1 MYQMIFYFNI
11 GTRVGETVKRILS
24 IFLTMVFM
32 ISTVGCSSKEDAPIE
47 KKDTKVTYQAEKI
60 EKPKDISK
68 IQFLVYLEDGTLRIG
83 GSGQNGE
90 ERTVWDSKNNGKDWM
105 LAGDSEQLPELKNQN
120 AFYKYSSN
128 GKFYVVED
136 QTIRLYEDTQPSTI
150 NIVEGESY
158 LDSAL
163 CGQDFYLLVE
173 DETGTK
179 QIRKYDLSKQI
190 WENMENEELVQALK
204 KTTGYGCLAADPS
217 AEMLYTEGKGIVK
230 YSVEKD
236 ETTHAIDE
244 EVLNSCIDT
253 INEPITGLAVQG
265 ENIVVCTVGKSG
277 SESNLYFL
285 QKEQTKKNEKDKTD
299 TGKNTVLKI
308 YSLKENSMIRSSLA
322 FFRREHT
329 DISINYTVGY
339 TGEDGFS
346 VSDAIRKLNTE
357 IMADEGPDIIVLDNL
372 PVEEYISKGVL
383 EPVTDIVNEK
393 KDEIFFNM
401 IEGYN
406 KESEIFCVPTT
417 FRIPVIIGNSEVV
430 SAESSNA
437 VIDQME
443 QQESPVLT
451 QQDFPYAAMY
461 MFATS
466 DMVEKDGM
474 NEEKLTAYYNDLLR
488 LKEMGN
494 VTDKIV
500 GESDYSMNQ
509 TVDIF
514 PYGESDVP
522 SDIYFG
528 EAKAGVG
535 QIAYADSY
543 IKLNSARKQADI
555 QFDYLNKSGG
565 NYYIPTEVLGINSRS
580 SSKDAAKEFLSLYL
594 TEEVQ
599 NTNTMGFS
607 INRNSMRN
615 SAAVT
620 DSPQYYST
628 IYKNLEDT
636 SGLDLYTLSTD
647 EFNELL
653 QFVESADT
661 PVQVDAVVTETVMEQ
676 ADKILYEGLD
686 VQTAVQTVCDKINL
700 YLKE

>member
-1 MYQMIFYFNI
+1 M
-11 GTRVGETVKRILS
+11 KRIIS
-24 IFLTMVFM
+24 IFLTMMIM
-32 ISTVGCSSKEDAPIE
+32 ISTIGCRSKEDDPIE
-47 KKDTKVTYQAEKI
+47 KKDTKVAYQADKI

-83 GSGQNGE
+83 GSDQSGE
-90 ERTVWDSKNNGKDWM
+90 KRTVWDSKNNGKDWM

-150 NIVEGESY
+150 NIDEGESY

-179 QIRKYDLSKQI
+179 QIRKYDLSEQI

-230 YSVEKD
+230 YCVEKD
-236 ETTHAIDE
+236 ETTHAING

-265 ENIVVCTVGKSG
+265 ENIVVCTAGKSG

-430 SAESSNA
+430 SAESSKA

-451 QQDFPYAAMY
+451 RQDFPYAAMY
-461 MFATS
+461 MFVTS

-535 QIAYADSY
+535 QIAYVDSY
-543 IKLNSARKQADI
+543 IKLKSARKQADI

-580 SSKDAAKEFLSLYL
+580 SYKDAAKEFLSLYL

-653 QFVESADT
+653 QFVELADT
-661 PVQVDAVVTETVMEQ
+661 PVRVDAVVTETVMEQ

>member
-1 MYQMIFYFNI
+1 M
-11 GTRVGETVKRILS
+11 KRIIS
-24 IFLTMVFM
+24 IFLTMMLM
-32 ISTVGCSSKEDAPIE
+32 ISTIGCRSKEDDPIE
-47 KKDTKVTYQAEKI
+47 KKDTKVAYQADKI

-83 GSGQNGE
+83 GSGQSGE
-90 ERTVWDSKNNGKDWM
+90 ERTVWDSKNNGKDWI

-120 AFYKYSSN
+120 VFYKYSSD

-150 NIVEGESY
+150 NLVEGESY

-179 QIRKYDLSKQI
+179 QIRKYDLSEQI

-204 KTTGYGCLAADPS
+204 KTTGYGCLAADPL
-217 AEMLYTEGKGIVK
+217 AEMLFTEGEGIVK
-230 YSVEKD
+230 YCVEKD
-236 ETTHAIDE
+236 ETTHAINE
-244 EVLNSCIDT
+244 EVLSGCIDT

-265 ENIVVCTVGKSG
+265 ENIVVCTAGKSG

-285 QKEQTKKNEKDKTD
+285 QKEQTKKTEKDKTD

-322 FFRREHT
+322 FFRRKHT

-401 IEGYN
+401 IKGYN

-417 FRIPVIIGNSEVV
+417 FRIPVIIGISEVV
-430 SAESSNA
+430 SAESSKA

-451 QQDFPYAAMY
+451 RQDFPYAAMY
-461 MFATS
+461 MFVTS

-509 TVDIF
+509 TVNIF
-514 PYGESDVP
+514 PYGESDVT

-580 SSKDAAKEFLSLYL
+580 SYKDAAKEFLSLYL

-647 EFNELL
+647 EFNEFL
-653 QFVESADT
+653 QFVELADT
-661 PVQVDAVVTETVMEQ
+661 PVRVDAVVTETVMEQ

>member
-1 MYQMIFYFNI
+1 M
-11 GTRVGETVKRILS
+11 KRIIS
-24 IFLTMVFM
+24 IFLTMMLM
-32 ISTVGCSSKEDAPIE
+32 ISTIGCRSKEDDPIE
-47 KKDTKVTYQAEKI
+47 KKDTKVAYQADKI

-68 IQFLVYLEDGTLRIG
+68 IQFLVYLEEGTLRIG
-83 GSGQNGE
+83 GSGQSGE
-90 ERTVWDSKNNGKDWM
+90 ERTVWDSKNNGKDWI

-120 AFYKYSSN
+120 AFYKYSSD

-179 QIRKYDLSKQI
+179 QIRKYDLPEQI

-204 KTTGYGCLAADPS
+204 KTTGYGCLAADPL
-217 AEMLYTEGKGIVK
+217 AEMLYTEGEGIVK
-230 YSVEKD
+230 YCVEKD
-236 ETTHAIDE
+236 ETTHAINE
-244 EVLNSCIDT
+244 EVLSGCIDT

-265 ENIVVCTVGKSG
+265 ENIVVCTAGKSG

-285 QKEQTKKNEKDKTD
+285 QKEQTKKTEKDKTD

-430 SAESSNA
+430 SAESSKA

-451 QQDFPYAAMY
+451 RQDFPYAAMY
-461 MFATS
+461 MFVTS

-580 SSKDAAKEFLSLYL
+580 SYKDAAKEFLSLYL

-653 QFVESADT
+653 QFVELADT
-661 PVQVDAVVTETVMEQ
+661 PVRVDAVVTETVMEQ

-686 VQTAVQTVCDKINL
+686 VQTAVKTVCDKMNL

>member
-1 MYQMIFYFNI
+1 M
-11 GTRVGETVKRILS
+11 KRIIS
-24 IFLTMVFM
+24 IFLTMMIM
-32 ISTVGCSSKEDAPIE
+32 ISTIGCRSKEDDPIE
-47 KKDTKVTYQAEKI
+47 KKDTKVAYQADKI

-83 GSGQNGE
+83 GSDQSGE
-90 ERTVWDSKNNGKDWM
+90 KRTVWDSKNNGKDWM

-150 NIVEGESY
+150 NIDEGESY

-179 QIRKYDLSKQI
+179 QIKKHDLSEQI
-190 WENMENEELVQALK
+190 WENVENEELVQALK

-236 ETTHAIDE
+236 ETTHAING

-265 ENIVVCTVGKSG
+265 ENIVVCTAGKSG

-430 SAESSNA
+430 SAESSKA
-437 VIDQME
+437 VIDQMEHQME

-451 QQDFPYAAMY
+451 RQDFPYAAMY
-461 MFATS
+461 MFVTS
-466 DMVEKDGM
+466 GMVEKDGM

-543 IKLNSARKQADI
+543 IKLKSARKQADI

-580 SSKDAAKEFLSLYL
+580 SYKDAAKEFLSLYL

-653 QFVESADT
+653 QFVELADT
-661 PVQVDAVVTETVMEQ
+661 PVRVDAVVTETVMEQ

>member
-1 MYQMIFYFNI
+1 M
-11 GTRVGETVKRILS
+11 KRIIS
-24 IFLTMVFM
+24 IFLTMMLM
-32 ISTVGCSSKEDAPIE
+32 ISTIGCRSKEDDPIE
-47 KKDTKVTYQAEKI
+47 KKDTKVAYQADKI

-83 GSGQNGE
+83 GFGQSGE
-90 ERTVWDSKNNGKDWM
+90 ERTVWDSKNNGKDWI

-120 AFYKYSSN
+120 VFYKYSSD

-150 NIVEGESY
+150 NLVEGESY

-179 QIRKYDLSKQI
+179 QIRKYNLSEQI

-204 KTTGYGCLAADPS
+204 KTTGYGCLAADPL
-217 AEMLYTEGKGIVK
+217 AEMLFTEGEGIVK
-230 YSVEKD
+230 YCVEKD
-236 ETTHAIDE
+236 ETTHAINE
-244 EVLNSCIDT
+244 EVLSGCIDT

-265 ENIVVCTVGKSG
+265 ENIVVCTAGKSG

-285 QKEQTKKNEKDKTD
+285 QKEQTKKTEKDKTD

-339 TGEDGFS
+339 TGEDSFS
-346 VSDAIRKLNTE
+346 VSDTIRKLNTE

-430 SAESSNA
+430 SAESSKA

-443 QQESPVLT
+443 QQESLVLT
-451 QQDFPYAAMY
+451 RQDFPYAAMY
-461 MFATS
+461 MFVTS

-474 NEEKLTAYYNDLLR
+474 NGEKLTAYYNDLLR

-509 TVDIF
+509 AVDIF
-514 PYGESDVP
+514 PYGESDVT

-580 SSKDAAKEFLSLYL
+580 SYKDAAKEFLSLYL

-647 EFNELL
+647 EFNEFL
-653 QFVESADT
+653 QFVELADT
-661 PVQVDAVVTETVMEQ
+661 PVRVDAVVTETVMEQ

>member
-1 MYQMIFYFNI
+1 M
-11 GTRVGETVKRILS
+11 KRIIS
-24 IFLTMVFM
+24 IFLTMMLM
-32 ISTVGCSSKEDAPIE
+32 ISTIGCRSKEDDPIE
-47 KKDTKVTYQAEKI
+47 KKDTKVAYQADKI

-83 GSGQNGE
+83 GSGQSGE
-90 ERTVWDSKNNGKDWM
+90 ERTVWDSKNNGKDWI

-120 AFYKYSSN
+120 AFYKYSSD

-179 QIRKYDLSKQI
+179 QIRKYDLSEQI

-204 KTTGYGCLAADPS
+204 KTTGYGCLAADPL
-217 AEMLYTEGKGIVK
+217 AEMLYTEGEGIVK
-230 YSVEKD
+230 YCVEKD
-236 ETTHAIDE
+236 ETTHAINE
-244 EVLNSCIDT
+244 EVLSGCIDT

-265 ENIVVCTVGKSG
+265 ENIVVCTAGKSG

-430 SAESSNA
+430 SAESSKA

-451 QQDFPYAAMY
+451 RQDFPYVAMY
-461 MFATS
+461 MFVTS

-580 SSKDAAKEFLSLYL
+580 SYKDAAKEFLSLYL

-653 QFVESADT
+653 QFVELADT
-661 PVQVDAVVTETVMEQ
+661 PVRVDAVVTETVMEQ
-676 ADKILYEGLD
+676 ADKILYEDLD
-686 VQTAVQTVCDKINL
+686 VQTAVQTVCGKTNL

>member
-1 MYQMIFYFNI
+1 M
-11 GTRVGETVKRILS
+11 KRIIS
-24 IFLTMVFM
+24 IFLTMMIM
-32 ISTVGCSSKEDAPIE
+32 ISTIGCRSKEDDPIE
-47 KKDTKVTYQAEKI
+47 KKDTKVAYQADKI

-83 GSGQNGE
+83 GSDQSGE
-90 ERTVWDSKNNGKDWM
+90 KRTVWDSKNNGKDWM

-150 NIVEGESY
+150 NIDEGESY

-179 QIRKYDLSKQI
+179 QIKKHDLSEQI
-190 WENMENEELVQALK
+190 WENVENEELVQALK

-236 ETTHAIDE
+236 ETTHAING

-265 ENIVVCTVGKSG
+265 ENIVVCTAGKSG

-430 SAESSNA
+430 SAESSKA
-437 VIDQME
+437 VIDQIE

-451 QQDFPYAAMY
+451 RQDFPYAAMY
-461 MFATS
+461 MFVTS

-509 TVDIF
+509 TVNIF

-535 QIAYADSY
+535 QIAYVDSY
-543 IKLNSARKQADI
+543 IKLKSARKQADI

-580 SSKDAAKEFLSLYL
+580 SYKDAAKEFLSLYL

-653 QFVESADT
+653 QFVELADT
-661 PVQVDAVVTETVMEQ
+661 PVRVDAVVTETVMEQ

>member
-1 MYQMIFYFNI
+1 M
-11 GTRVGETVKRILS
+11 KRIIS
-24 IFLTMVFM
+24 IFLTMMLM
-32 ISTVGCSSKEDAPIE
+32 ISTIGCRSKEDDPIE
-47 KKDTKVTYQAEKI
+47 KKDTKVAYQADKI

-83 GSGQNGE
+83 GSGQSGE
-90 ERTVWDSKNNGKDWM
+90 ERTVWDSKNNGKDWI

-120 AFYKYSSN
+120 VFYKYSSD

-150 NIVEGESY
+150 NLVEGESY

-179 QIRKYDLSKQI
+179 QIRKYDLSEQI

-204 KTTGYGCLAADPS
+204 KTTGYGCLAADPL
-217 AEMLYTEGKGIVK
+217 AEMLFTEGEGIVK
-230 YSVEKD
+230 YCVEKD
-236 ETTHAIDE
+236 ETTHAINE
-244 EVLNSCIDT
+244 EVLSGCIDT

-265 ENIVVCTVGKSG
+265 ENIVVCTAGKSG

-285 QKEQTKKNEKDKTD
+285 QKEQTKKTEKDKTD

-308 YSLKENSMIRSSLA
+308 YSLKENSMIRSSLT
-322 FFRREHT
+322 FFRRKHT

-401 IEGYN
+401 IKGYN

-417 FRIPVIIGNSEVV
+417 FRIPVIIGISEVV
-430 SAESSNA
+430 SAESSKA

-451 QQDFPYAAMY
+451 RQDFPYAAMY
-461 MFATS
+461 MFVTS

-509 TVDIF
+509 TVNIF
-514 PYGESDVP
+514 PYGESDVT

-580 SSKDAAKEFLSLYL
+580 SYKDAAKEFLSLYL

-647 EFNELL
+647 EFNEFL
-653 QFVESADT
+653 QFVELADT
-661 PVQVDAVVTETVMEQ
+661 PVRVDAVVTETVMEQ
-676 ADKILYEGLD
+676 ADKILYEDLD

>member
-1 MYQMIFYFNI
+1 MM
-11 GTRVGETVKRILS
+11 L
-24 IFLTMVFM
+24 M
-32 ISTVGCSSKEDAPIE
+32 ISTIGCRSKEDDPIE
-47 KKDTKVTYQAEKI
+47 KKDTKVAYQADKI

-68 IQFLVYLEDGTLRIG
+68 IQFLIYLEDGTLRIG
-83 GSGQNGE
+83 GSGQSGE
-90 ERTVWDSKNNGKDWM
+90 ERTVWDSKNNGKDWI

-120 AFYKYSSN
+120 AFYKYSSD

-179 QIRKYDLSKQI
+179 QIRKYDLSEQI

-204 KTTGYGCLAADPS
+204 KTTGYGCLAADS
-217 AEMLYTEGKGIVK
+217 LAEMLYTEGEGIVK
-230 YSVEKD
+230 YCVEKD
-236 ETTHAIDE
+236 ETTYAINE
-244 EVLNSCIDT
+244 EVLSGCIDT

-265 ENIVVCTVGKSG
+265 ENIVVCTAGKSG

-285 QKEQTKKNEKDKTD
+285 QKEQTKKTEKDKTD
-299 TGKNTVLKI
+299 TGKSTVLKI

-430 SAESSNA
+430 SAESSKA

-451 QQDFPYAAMY
+451 RQDFPYAAMY
-461 MFATS
+461 MFVTS

-580 SSKDAAKEFLSLYL
+580 SYKDAAKEFLSLYL

-653 QFVESADT
+653 QFVELADT
-661 PVQVDAVVTETVMEQ
+661 PVWVDAVVTETVMEQ

-686 VQTAVQTVCDKINL
+686 VQTAVKTVCDKIDL

>member
-1 MYQMIFYFNI
+1 M
-11 GTRVGETVKRILS
+11 KRIIS
-24 IFLTMVFM
+24 IFLTMMLM
-32 ISTVGCSSKEDAPIE
+32 ISTIGCRSKEDDPIE
-47 KKDTKVTYQAEKI
+47 KKDTKVAYQADKI

-68 IQFLVYLEDGTLRIG
+68 IQFLIYLEDGTLRIG
-83 GSGQNGE
+83 GSGQSGE
-90 ERTVWDSKNNGKDWM
+90 ERTVWDSKNNGKDWI

-120 AFYKYSSN
+120 AFYKYSSD

-179 QIRKYDLSKQI
+179 QIRKYDLSEQI

-204 KTTGYGCLAADPS
+204 KTTGYGCLAADS
-217 AEMLYTEGKGIVK
+217 LAEMLYTEGEGIVK
-230 YSVEKD
+230 YCVEKD
-236 ETTHAIDE
+236 ETTYAINE
-244 EVLNSCIDT
+244 EVLSGCIDT

-265 ENIVVCTVGKSG
+265 ENIVVCTAGKSG

-285 QKEQTKKNEKDKTD
+285 QKEQTKKTEKDKTD
-299 TGKNTVLKI
+299 TGKSTVLKI

-430 SAESSNA
+430 SAESSKV

-451 QQDFPYAAMY
+451 RQDFPYAAMY
-461 MFATS
+461 MFVTS

-580 SSKDAAKEFLSLYL
+580 SYKDAAKEFLSLYL

-653 QFVESADT
+653 QFVELADT
-661 PVQVDAVVTETVMEQ
+661 PVWVDAVVTESVMEQ

-686 VQTAVQTVCDKINL
+686 VQTAVKTVCDKIDL

>member
-1 MYQMIFYFNI
+1 MMI
-11 GTRVGETVKRILS
+11 
-24 IFLTMVFM
+24 M
-32 ISTVGCSSKEDAPIE
+32 ISSIGCRSKEDDPIE
-47 KKDTKVTYQAEKI
+47 KKDTKVAYQADKI

-83 GSGQNGE
+83 GSDQSGE
-90 ERTVWDSKNNGKDWM
+90 KRTVWDSKNNGKDWM

-136 QTIRLYEDTQPSTI
+136 QTIRLYEDTLPSTI
-150 NIVEGESY
+150 NIDEGESY

-179 QIRKYDLSKQI
+179 QIKKHDLSEQI
-190 WENMENEELVQALK
+190 WENVENEELVQALK

-236 ETTHAIDE
+236 ETTHAING

-265 ENIVVCTVGKSG
+265 ENIVVCTAGKSG

-430 SAESSNA
+430 SAESSKA
-437 VIDQME
+437 VIDQIE

-451 QQDFPYAAMY
+451 RQDFPYAAMY
-461 MFATS
+461 MFVTS

-535 QIAYADSY
+535 QIAYVDSY
-543 IKLNSARKQADI
+543 IKLKSARKQADI

-580 SSKDAAKEFLSLYL
+580 SYKDAAKEFLSLYL

-653 QFVESADT
+653 QFVELADT
-661 PVQVDAVVTETVMEQ
+661 PVRVDAVVTETVMEQ

>member
-1 MYQMIFYFNI
+1 MMI
-11 GTRVGETVKRILS
+11 
-24 IFLTMVFM
+24 M
-32 ISTVGCSSKEDAPIE
+32 ISTIGCRSKEDDPIE
-47 KKDTKVTYQAEKI
+47 KKDTKVAYQADKI

-83 GSGQNGE
+83 GSDQSGE
-90 ERTVWDSKNNGKDWM
+90 KRTVWDSKNNGKDWM

-150 NIVEGESY
+150 NIDEGESY

-179 QIRKYDLSKQI
+179 QIKKHDLSEQI
-190 WENMENEELVQALK
+190 WENVENEELVQALK

-236 ETTHAIDE
+236 ETTHAING

-265 ENIVVCTVGKSG
+265 ENIVVCTAGKSG

-417 FRIPVIIGNSEVV
+417 FRIPVIIGNSEMV
-430 SAESSNA
+430 SAESSKA
-437 VIDQME
+437 VIDQIE

-451 QQDFPYAAMY
+451 RQDFPYAAMY
-461 MFATS
+461 MFVTS

-535 QIAYADSY
+535 QIAYVDSY
-543 IKLNSARKQADI
+543 IKLKSARKQADI

-580 SSKDAAKEFLSLYL
+580 SYKDAAKEFLSLYL

-653 QFVESADT
+653 QFVELADT
-661 PVQVDAVVTETVMEQ
+661 PVRVDAVVTETVMEQ

>member
-1 MYQMIFYFNI
+1 MM
-11 GTRVGETVKRILS
+11 L
-24 IFLTMVFM
+24 M
-32 ISTVGCSSKEDAPIE
+32 ISTIGCRSKEDDPIE
-47 KKDTKVTYQAEKI
+47 KKDTKVAYQADKI

-83 GSGQNGE
+83 GSGQSGE
-90 ERTVWDSKNNGKDWM
+90 ERTVWDSKNNGKDWI

-120 AFYKYSSN
+120 VFYKYSSD

-150 NIVEGESY
+150 NLVEGESY

-179 QIRKYDLSKQI
+179 QIRKYDLSEQI

-204 KTTGYGCLAADPS
+204 KTTGYGCLAADPL
-217 AEMLYTEGKGIVK
+217 AEMLFTEGEGIVK
-230 YSVEKD
+230 YCVEKD
-236 ETTHAIDE
+236 ETTHAINE
-244 EVLNSCIDT
+244 EVLSGCIDT

-265 ENIVVCTVGKSG
+265 ENIVVCTAGKSG

-417 FRIPVIIGNSEVV
+417 FRIPVIIGISEVV
-430 SAESSNA
+430 SAESSKA

-451 QQDFPYAAMY
+451 RQDFPYAAMY
-461 MFATS
+461 MFVTS

-509 TVDIF
+509 TVNIF

-580 SSKDAAKEFLSLYL
+580 SYKDAAKEFLSLYL

-636 SGLDLYTLSTD
+636 SGLDLCTLSTD

-653 QFVESADT
+653 QFVELADT
-661 PVQVDAVVTETVMEQ
+661 PVRVDAVVTETVMEQ

-686 VQTAVQTVCDKINL
+686 VQTAVKTVCDKINL

>member
-1 MYQMIFYFNI
+1 M
-11 GTRVGETVKRILS
+11 KRIIS
-24 IFLTMVFM
+24 IFLTMMLM
-32 ISTVGCSSKEDAPIE
+32 ISTIGCRSKEDDPIE
-47 KKDTKVTYQAEKI
+47 KKDTKVAYQADKI

-68 IQFLVYLEDGTLRIG
+68 IQFLVYLEEGTLRIG
-83 GSGQNGE
+83 GSGQSGE
-90 ERTVWDSKNNGKDWM
+90 ERTVWDSKNNGKDWI

-120 AFYKYSSN
+120 AFYKYSSD

-163 CGQDFYLLVE
+163 CRQDFYLLVE

-179 QIRKYDLSKQI
+179 QIRKYDLSEQI
-190 WENMENEELVQALK
+190 WENMENEGLVQALK
-204 KTTGYGCLAADPS
+204 KTTGYGCLAADPL
-217 AEMLYTEGKGIVK
+217 AEMLYTEGEGIVK
-230 YSVEKD
+230 YCVEKD
-236 ETTHAIDE
+236 ETTHAING

-265 ENIVVCTVGKSG
+265 ENIVVCTAGKSG

-285 QKEQTKKNEKDKTD
+285 QKEQTKKTEKDKTD

-430 SAESSNA
+430 SAESSKA

-451 QQDFPYAAMY
+451 RQDFPYAAMY
-461 MFATS
+461 MFVTS

-555 QFDYLNKSGG
+555 RFDYLNKSGG

-580 SSKDAAKEFLSLYL
+580 SYKDAAKEFLSLYL

-653 QFVESADT
+653 QFVELADT
-661 PVQVDAVVTETVMEQ
+661 PVRVDAVVTETVMEQ

-686 VQTAVQTVCDKINL
+686 VQTAVKTVCDKINL

>member
-1 MYQMIFYFNI
+1 M
-11 GTRVGETVKRILS
+11 KRIIS
-24 IFLTMVFM
+24 IFLTMVFA

-47 KKDTKVTYQAEKI
+47 KKDTKVAYQADKI

-83 GSGQNGE
+83 GSDQSGE
-90 ERTVWDSKNNGKDWM
+90 KCTVWDSKNNGKDWM

-120 AFYKYSSN
+120 AFYKYSSD

-136 QTIRLYEDTQPSTI
+136 QTIRLYEDTQQSTI
-150 NIVEGESY
+150 NIDEGESY
-158 LDSAL
+158 LDSVL

-179 QIRKYDLSKQI
+179 QIRKYDLSEQI
-190 WENMENEELVQALK
+190 WENVENEELVQALK
-204 KTTGYGCLAADPS
+204 KATGYGCLAADPS

-236 ETTHAIDE
+236 EITHAINE
-244 EVLNSCIDT
+244 EVLKNCIDT
-253 INEPITGLAVQG
+253 INEPVTGLAVQG
-265 ENIVVCTVGKSG
+265 ENIVVCTAGKSG
-277 SESNLYFL
+277 NESNLYFL
-285 QKEQTKKNEKDKTD
+285 QKEQTKKTEKDKTD

-383 EPVTDIVNEK
+383 EAVTDIVNEK

-451 QQDFPYAAMY
+451 RQDFPYAAMN
-461 MFATS
+461 MFVTS

-500 GESDYSMNQ
+500 DESDYSMDQ

-535 QIAYADSY
+535 QIAYVDSY

-580 SSKDAAKEFLSLYL
+580 SYKDAAKEFLSLYL

-653 QFVESADT
+653 QFVELADT
-661 PVQVDAVVTETVMEQ
+661 PVRVDAVVTETVMEQ
-676 ADKILYEGLD
+676 ADKILYEDLD
-686 VQTAVQTVCDKINL
+686 VQTAVQTVCGKTNL

>member
-1 MYQMIFYFNI
+1 MM
-11 GTRVGETVKRILS
+11 L
-24 IFLTMVFM
+24 M
-32 ISTVGCSSKEDAPIE
+32 ISTIGCRSKEDDPIE
-47 KKDTKVTYQAEKI
+47 KKDTKVAYQADKI

-68 IQFLVYLEDGTLRIG
+68 IQFLVYLEEGTLRIG
-83 GSGQNGE
+83 GSGQSGE
-90 ERTVWDSKNNGKDWM
+90 ERTVWDSKNNGKDWI

-120 AFYKYSSN
+120 AFYKYSSD

-150 NIVEGESY
+150 NIDEGESY

-179 QIRKYDLSKQI
+179 QIRKYDLPEQI

-204 KTTGYGCLAADPS
+204 KTTGYGCLAADPL
-217 AEMLYTEGKGIVK
+217 AEMLYTEGEGIVK
-230 YSVEKD
+230 YCVEKD
-236 ETTHAIDE
+236 ETTHAINE
-244 EVLNSCIDT
+244 EVLSGCIDT

-265 ENIVVCTVGKSG
+265 ENIVVCTAGKSG

-285 QKEQTKKNEKDKTD
+285 QKEQTKKTEKDKTD

-430 SAESSNA
+430 SAESSKA

-451 QQDFPYAAMY
+451 RQDFPYAAMY
-461 MFATS
+461 MFVTS

-580 SSKDAAKEFLSLYL
+580 SYKDAAKEFLSLYL

-653 QFVESADT
+653 QFVELADT
-661 PVQVDAVVTETVMEQ
+661 PVRVDAVVTETVMEQ

-686 VQTAVQTVCDKINL
+686 VQTAVKTVCDKINL

>member
-1 MYQMIFYFNI
+1 M
-11 GTRVGETVKRILS
+11 KRIIS
-24 IFLTMVFM
+24 IFLTMVFA

-47 KKDTKVTYQAEKI
+47 KKDTKVAYQADKI

-68 IQFLVYLEDGTLRIG
+68 IQFLVYLEDSTLRIG
-83 GSGQNGE
+83 GSDQSGE
-90 ERTVWDSKNNGKDWM
+90 KCTVWDSKNNGKDWM
-105 LAGDSEQLPELKNQN
+105 LSGDSEQLPELKNQN
-120 AFYKYSSN
+120 AFYKYSSD

-150 NIVEGESY
+150 NIDEGESY
-158 LDSAL
+158 LDSVL

-179 QIRKYDLSKQI
+179 QIRKYDLSEQI
-190 WENMENEELVQALK
+190 WENVENEELVQALK
-204 KTTGYGCLAADPS
+204 KATGYGCLAADPS

-236 ETTHAIDE
+236 EITHAINE
-244 EVLNSCIDT
+244 EVLKNCIDT
-253 INEPITGLAVQG
+253 INEPVTGLAVQG
-265 ENIVVCTVGKSG
+265 ENIVVCTAGKSG
-277 SESNLYFL
+277 NESNLYFL
-285 QKEQTKKNEKDKTD
+285 QKEQTKKTEKDKTD

-430 SAESSNA
+430 SAESSKA
-437 VIDQME
+437 VINQME

-451 QQDFPYAAMY
+451 RQDFPYAAMY
-461 MFATS
+461 MFVTS

-535 QIAYADSY
+535 QIAYVDSY

-594 TEEVQ
+594 AEEVQ

-653 QFVESADT
+653 QFVELADT
-661 PVQVDAVVTETVMEQ
+661 PVRVDAVVTETVMEQ

>member
-1 MYQMIFYFNI
+1 M
-11 GTRVGETVKRILS
+11 KRIIS
-24 IFLTMVFM
+24 IFLTMMIM
-32 ISTVGCSSKEDAPIE
+32 ISTIGCRSKEDDPIE
-47 KKDTKVTYQAEKI
+47 KKDTKVAYQADKI
-60 EKPKDISK
+60 EKLKDISK

-83 GSGQNGE
+83 GSDQSGE
-90 ERTVWDSKNNGKDWM
+90 KRTVWDSKNNGKDWM

-120 AFYKYSSN
+120 AFYKYSSD

-179 QIRKYDLSKQI
+179 QIRKYDLPEQI

-204 KTTGYGCLAADPS
+204 KTTGYGCLAADPL
-217 AEMLYTEGKGIVK
+217 AEMLYTEGEGIVK
-230 YSVEKD
+230 YCVEKD
-236 ETTHAIDE
+236 ETTHVING

-265 ENIVVCTVGKSG
+265 ENIVVCTAGKSG

-285 QKEQTKKNEKDKTD
+285 QKEQTKKTEKDKTD

-430 SAESSNA
+430 SAESSKA

-451 QQDFPYAAMY
+451 RQDFPYAAMY
-461 MFATS
+461 MFVTS

-580 SSKDAAKEFLSLYL
+580 SYKDAAKEFLSLYL

-653 QFVESADT
+653 QFVELADT
-661 PVQVDAVVTETVMEQ
+661 PVRVDAVVTETVMEQ

-686 VQTAVQTVCDKINL
+686 VQTAVKTVCDKINL

>member
-1 MYQMIFYFNI
+1 MM
-11 GTRVGETVKRILS
+11 L
-24 IFLTMVFM
+24 M
-32 ISTVGCSSKEDAPIE
+32 ISTIGCRSKEDDPIE
-47 KKDTKVTYQAEKI
+47 KKDTKVAYQADKI

-83 GSGQNGE
+83 GSGQSGE
-90 ERTVWDSKNNGKDWM
+90 ERTVWDSKNNGKDWI

-120 AFYKYSSN
+120 VFYKYSSD

-179 QIRKYDLSKQI
+179 QIRKYDLSEQI

-204 KTTGYGCLAADPS
+204 KTTGYGCLAADPL
-217 AEMLYTEGKGIVK
+217 AEMLFTEGEGIVK
-230 YSVEKD
+230 YCVEKD
-236 ETTHAIDE
+236 ETTHAINE
-244 EVLNSCIDT
+244 EVLSGCIDT

-265 ENIVVCTVGKSG
+265 ENIVVCTAGKSG

-285 QKEQTKKNEKDKTD
+285 QKEQTKKTEKDKTD

-322 FFRREHT
+322 FFRRKHT

-401 IEGYN
+401 IKGYN

-417 FRIPVIIGNSEVV
+417 FRIPVIIGISEVV
-430 SAESSNA
+430 SAESSKA

-451 QQDFPYAAMY
+451 RQDFPYAAMY
-461 MFATS
+461 MFVTS

-509 TVDIF
+509 TVNIF
-514 PYGESDVP
+514 PYGESDVT

-580 SSKDAAKEFLSLYL
+580 SYKDAAKEFLSLYL

-607 INRNSMRN
+607 INRNIMRN

-647 EFNELL
+647 EFNEFL
-653 QFVESADT
+653 QFVELADT
-661 PVQVDAVVTETVMEQ
+661 PVRVDAVVTETVMEQ

>member
-1 MYQMIFYFNI
+1 M
-11 GTRVGETVKRILS
+11 KRIIS
-24 IFLTMVFM
+24 IFLTMMLM
-32 ISTVGCSSKEDAPIE
+32 ISTIGCRSKEDDPIE
-47 KKDTKVTYQAEKI
+47 KKDTKVAYQADKI

-68 IQFLVYLEDGTLRIG
+68 IQFLVYLEEGTLRIG
-83 GSGQNGE
+83 GSGQSGE
-90 ERTVWDSKNNGKDWM
+90 ERTVWDSKNNGKDWI

-120 AFYKYSSN
+120 AFYKYSSD

-163 CGQDFYLLVE
+163 CRQDFYLLVE

-179 QIRKYDLSKQI
+179 QIRKYDLSEQI

-204 KTTGYGCLAADPS
+204 KTTGYGCLAADPL
-217 AEMLYTEGKGIVK
+217 AEMLYTEGEGIVK
-230 YSVEKD
+230 YCVEKD
-236 ETTHAIDE
+236 ETTHAING
-244 EVLNSCIDT
+244 EVLNSFIDT

-265 ENIVVCTVGKSG
+265 ENIVVCTAGKSG

-285 QKEQTKKNEKDKTD
+285 QKEQTKKTEKDKTG

-430 SAESSNA
+430 SAESSKA

-451 QQDFPYAAMY
+451 RQDFPYAAMY
-461 MFATS
+461 MFVTS

-580 SSKDAAKEFLSLYL
+580 SYKDAAKEFLSLYL

-653 QFVESADT
+653 QFVELADT
-661 PVQVDAVVTETVMEQ
+661 PVRVDAVVTETVMEQ

>member
-1 MYQMIFYFNI
+1 M
-11 GTRVGETVKRILS
+11 KRIIS
-24 IFLTMVFM
+24 IFLTMMLM
-32 ISTVGCSSKEDAPIE
+32 ISTIGCRSKEDDPIE
-47 KKDTKVTYQAEKI
+47 KKDTKVAYQADKI

-68 IQFLVYLEDGTLRIG
+68 IQFLVYLEEGTLRIG
-83 GSGQNGE
+83 GSGQSGE
-90 ERTVWDSKNNGKDWM
+90 ERTVWDSKNNGKDWI

-120 AFYKYSSN
+120 AFYKYSSD

-179 QIRKYDLSKQI
+179 QIRKYDLSEQI

-204 KTTGYGCLAADPS
+204 KTTGYGCLAADPL
-217 AEMLYTEGKGIVK
+217 AEMLYTEGEGIVK
-230 YSVEKD
+230 YCVEKD
-236 ETTHAIDE
+236 ETTHAINE
-244 EVLNSCIDT
+244 EVLSGCIDT

-265 ENIVVCTVGKSG
+265 ENIVVCTAGKSG

-285 QKEQTKKNEKDKTD
+285 QKEQTKKTEKDKTD

-357 IMADEGPDIIVLDNL
+357 IMADEGPVIIVLDNL

-430 SAESSNA
+430 SAESSKA

-451 QQDFPYAAMY
+451 RQDFPYAAMY
-461 MFATS
+461 MFVTS

-580 SSKDAAKEFLSLYL
+580 SYKDAAKEFLSLYL

-653 QFVESADT
+653 QFVELADT
-661 PVQVDAVVTETVMEQ
+661 PVRVDAVVTETVMEQ

-686 VQTAVQTVCDKINL
+686 VQTAVKTVCDKINL

>member
-1 MYQMIFYFNI
+1 MM
-11 GTRVGETVKRILS
+11 L
-24 IFLTMVFM
+24 M
-32 ISTVGCSSKEDAPIE
+32 ISTIGCRSKEDDPIE
-47 KKDTKVTYQAEKI
+47 KKDTKVAYQADKI

-68 IQFLVYLEDGTLRIG
+68 IQFLIYLEDGTLRIG
-83 GSGQNGE
+83 GSGQSGE
-90 ERTVWDSKNNGKDWM
+90 ERTVWDSKNNGKDWI

-120 AFYKYSSN
+120 AFYKYSSD

-179 QIRKYDLSKQI
+179 QIRKYDLSEQI

-204 KTTGYGCLAADPS
+204 KTTGYGCLAADS
-217 AEMLYTEGKGIVK
+217 LAEMLYTEGEGIVK
-230 YSVEKD
+230 YCVEKD
-236 ETTHAIDE
+236 ETTYAINE
-244 EVLNSCIDT
+244 EVLSGCIDT

-265 ENIVVCTVGKSG
+265 ENIVVCTAGKSG

-285 QKEQTKKNEKDKTD
+285 QKEQTKKTEKDKTD
-299 TGKNTVLKI
+299 TGKSTVLKI

-430 SAESSNA
+430 SAESSKA

-451 QQDFPYAAMY
+451 RQDFPYAAMY
-461 MFATS
+461 MFVTS

-580 SSKDAAKEFLSLYL
+580 SYKDAAKEFLSLYL

-653 QFVESADT
+653 QFVELADT
-661 PVQVDAVVTETVMEQ
+661 PVRVDAVVTETVMEQ

>member
-1 MYQMIFYFNI
+1 M
-11 GTRVGETVKRILS
+11 KRIIS
-24 IFLTMVFM
+24 IFLTMMIM
-32 ISTVGCSSKEDAPIE
+32 ISTIGCRSKEDDPIE
-47 KKDTKVTYQAEKI
+47 KKDTKVAYQADKI

-83 GSGQNGE
+83 GSDQSGE
-90 ERTVWDSKNNGKDWM
+90 KRTVWDSKNNGKDWM

-150 NIVEGESY
+150 NIDEGESY

-179 QIRKYDLSKQI
+179 QIKKHDLSEQI
-190 WENMENEELVQALK
+190 WENVENEELVQALK

-236 ETTHAIDE
+236 ETTHAING

-265 ENIVVCTVGKSG
+265 ENIVVCTAGKSG

-430 SAESSNA
+430 SAESSKA

-451 QQDFPYAAMY
+451 RQDFPYAAMY
-461 MFATS
+461 MFVTS

-535 QIAYADSY
+535 QIAYVDSY
-543 IKLNSARKQADI
+543 IKLKSARKQADI

-580 SSKDAAKEFLSLYL
+580 SYKDAAKEFISLYL

-653 QFVESADT
+653 QFVELADT
-661 PVQVDAVVTETVMEQ
+661 PVRVDAVVTETVMEQ

>member
-1 MYQMIFYFNI
+1 M
-11 GTRVGETVKRILS
+11 KRIIS
-24 IFLTMVFM
+24 IFLTMMLM
-32 ISTVGCSSKEDAPIE
+32 ISTIGCRSKEDDPIE
-47 KKDTKVTYQAEKI
+47 KKDTKVAYQADKI

-83 GSGQNGE
+83 GSGQSGE
-90 ERTVWDSKNNGKDWM
+90 ERTVWDSKNNGKDWI

-120 AFYKYSSN
+120 VFYKYSSD

-136 QTIRLYEDTQPSTI
+136 QTIRLYEDTQPFTI
-150 NIVEGESY
+150 NLVEGESY

-179 QIRKYDLSKQI
+179 QIRKYDLSEQI

-204 KTTGYGCLAADPS
+204 KTTGYGCLAADPL
-217 AEMLYTEGKGIVK
+217 AEMLYTEGEGIVK
-230 YSVEKD
+230 YCVEKD
-236 ETTHAIDE
+236 ETTHAINE
-244 EVLNSCIDT
+244 EVLSGCIDT

-265 ENIVVCTVGKSG
+265 ENIVVCTAGKSG

-285 QKEQTKKNEKDKTD
+285 QKEQTKKTEKDKTD

-430 SAESSNA
+430 SAESSKA

-451 QQDFPYAAMY
+451 RQDFPYAAMY
-461 MFATS
+461 MFVTS

-580 SSKDAAKEFLSLYL
+580 SYKDAAKEFLSLYL

-636 SGLDLYTLSTD
+636 SGLDLCTLSTD

-653 QFVESADT
+653 QFVELADT
-661 PVQVDAVVTETVMEQ
+661 PVRVDAVVTETVMEQ

-686 VQTAVQTVCDKINL
+686 VQTAVKTVCDKINL

>member
-1 MYQMIFYFNI
+1 
-11 GTRVGETVKRILS
+11 
-24 IFLTMVFM
+24 MVLM
-32 ISTVGCSSKEDAPIE
+32 ISAIGCSTKEDAPIE
-47 KKDTKVTYQAEKI
+47 KKDKKVAYQADKI

-83 GSGQNGE
+83 GSDQSGE
-90 ERTVWDSKNNGKDWM
+90 KRTVWDSKNNGKDWM

-236 ETTHAIDE
+236 ETTLAINV

-265 ENIVVCTVGKSG
+265 ENIVVCTAGKSG

-285 QKEQTKKNEKDKTD
+285 QKEQTKKNEKDKID

-393 KDEIFFNM
+393 KNEIFFNM

-451 QQDFPYAAMY
+451 RQDFPYAAMY
-461 MFATS
+461 MFVTS

-580 SSKDAAKEFLSLYL
+580 SYKDAAKEFLSLYL

>member
-1 MYQMIFYFNI
+1 M
-11 GTRVGETVKRILS
+11 KRIIS
-24 IFLTMVFM
+24 IFLTMMFA

-47 KKDTKVTYQAEKI
+47 KKDTKVAYQADKI

-83 GSGQNGE
+83 GSDQSGE
-90 ERTVWDSKNNGKDWM
+90 KRTVWDSKNNGKDWM

-150 NIVEGESY
+150 NIDEGESY

-179 QIRKYDLSKQI
+179 QIKKHDLSEQI
-190 WENMENEELVQALK
+190 WENVENEELVQALK

-236 ETTHAIDE
+236 ETTHAING

-265 ENIVVCTVGKSG
+265 ENIVVCTAGKSG

-430 SAESSNA
+430 SAESSKA
-437 VIDQME
+437 VIDQIE

-451 QQDFPYAAMY
+451 RQDFPYAAMY
-461 MFATS
+461 MFVTS

-535 QIAYADSY
+535 QIAYVDSY
-543 IKLNSARKQADI
+543 IKLKSARKQADI

-580 SSKDAAKEFLSLYL
+580 SYKDAAKEFLSLYL

-653 QFVESADT
+653 QFVELADT
-661 PVQVDAVVTETVMEQ
+661 PVRVDAVVTETVMEQ

>member
-1 MYQMIFYFNI
+1 MM
-11 GTRVGETVKRILS
+11 L
-24 IFLTMVFM
+24 M
-32 ISTVGCSSKEDAPIE
+32 ISTIGCRSKEDDPIE
-47 KKDTKVTYQAEKI
+47 KKDTKVAYQADKI

-68 IQFLVYLEDGTLRIG
+68 IQFLVYLEEGTLRIG
-83 GSGQNGE
+83 GSGQSGE
-90 ERTVWDSKNNGKDWM
+90 ERTVWDSKNNGKDWI

-120 AFYKYSSN
+120 AFYKYSSD

-179 QIRKYDLSKQI
+179 QIRKYDLPEQI
-190 WENMENEELVQALK
+190 RENMENEELVQALK
-204 KTTGYGCLAADPS
+204 KTTGYGCLAADPL
-217 AEMLYTEGKGIVK
+217 AEMLYTEGEGIVK
-230 YSVEKD
+230 YCVEKD
-236 ETTHAIDE
+236 ETTHAINE
-244 EVLNSCIDT
+244 EVLSGCIDT

-265 ENIVVCTVGKSG
+265 ENIVVCTAGKSG

-285 QKEQTKKNEKDKTD
+285 QKEQTKKTEKDKTD

-430 SAESSNA
+430 SAESSKA

-451 QQDFPYAAMY
+451 RQDFPYAAMY
-461 MFATS
+461 MFVTS

-580 SSKDAAKEFLSLYL
+580 SYKDAAKEFLSLYL

-653 QFVESADT
+653 QFVELADT
-661 PVQVDAVVTETVMEQ
+661 PVRVDAVVTETVMEQ

-686 VQTAVQTVCDKINL
+686 VQTAVKTVCDKINL

>member
-1 MYQMIFYFNI
+1 M
-11 GTRVGETVKRILS
+11 KRIIS
-24 IFLTMVFM
+24 IFLTMMIM
-32 ISTVGCSSKEDAPIE
+32 ISTIGCRSKEDDPIE
-47 KKDTKVTYQAEKI
+47 KKDTKVAYQADKI

-83 GSGQNGE
+83 GSDQSGE
-90 ERTVWDSKNNGKDWM
+90 KRTVWDSKNNGKDWM

-150 NIVEGESY
+150 NIDEGESY

-179 QIRKYDLSKQI
+179 QIKKHDLSEQI
-190 WENMENEELVQALK
+190 WENVENEELVQALK

-236 ETTHAIDE
+236 ETTHAING

-265 ENIVVCTVGKSG
+265 ENIVVCTAGKSG

-322 FFRREHT
+322 FFRRKHT

-430 SAESSNA
+430 SAESSKA
-437 VIDQME
+437 VIDQIE

-451 QQDFPYAAMY
+451 RQDFPYAAMY
-461 MFATS
+461 MFVTS

-580 SSKDAAKEFLSLYL
+580 SYKDAAKEFLSLYL

-653 QFVESADT
+653 QFVELADT
-661 PVQVDAVVTETVMEQ
+661 PVRVDAVVTETVMEQ

>member
-1 MYQMIFYFNI
+1 MM
-11 GTRVGETVKRILS
+11 L
-24 IFLTMVFM
+24 M
-32 ISTVGCSSKEDAPIE
+32 ISTIGCRSKEDDPIE
-47 KKDTKVTYQAEKI
+47 KKDTKVAYQADKI

-68 IQFLVYLEDGTLRIG
+68 IQFLVYLKEGTLRIG
-83 GSGQNGE
+83 GSGQSGE
-90 ERTVWDSKNNGKDWM
+90 ERTVWDSKNNGKDWI

-120 AFYKYSSN
+120 AFYKYSSD

-179 QIRKYDLSKQI
+179 QIRKYDLPEQI

-204 KTTGYGCLAADPS
+204 KTTGYGCLAADPL
-217 AEMLYTEGKGIVK
+217 AEMLYTEGEGIVK
-230 YSVEKD
+230 YCVEKD
-236 ETTHAIDE
+236 ETTHAINE
-244 EVLNSCIDT
+244 EVLSGCIDT

-265 ENIVVCTVGKSG
+265 ENIVVCTAGKSG

-285 QKEQTKKNEKDKTD
+285 QKEQTKKTEKDKTD

-430 SAESSNA
+430 SAESSKA

-451 QQDFPYAAMY
+451 RQDFPYAAMY
-461 MFATS
+461 MFVTS

-580 SSKDAAKEFLSLYL
+580 SYKDAAKEFLSLYL

-653 QFVESADT
+653 QFVELADT
-661 PVQVDAVVTETVMEQ
+661 PVRVDAVVTETVMEQ

-686 VQTAVQTVCDKINL
+686 VQTAVKTVCDKINL

>member
-1 MYQMIFYFNI
+1 M
-11 GTRVGETVKRILS
+11 KRIIS
-24 IFLTMVFM
+24 IFLTMMIM
-32 ISTVGCSSKEDAPIE
+32 ISTIGCRSKEDDPIE
-47 KKDTKVTYQAEKI
+47 KKDTKVAYQADKI

-83 GSGQNGE
+83 GSDQSGE
-90 ERTVWDSKNNGKDWM
+90 KRTVWDSKNNGKDWM

-150 NIVEGESY
+150 NIDEGESY

-179 QIRKYDLSKQI
+179 QIKKHDLSEQI
-190 WENMENEELVQALK
+190 WENVENEELVQALK

-236 ETTHAIDE
+236 ETTHAING

-265 ENIVVCTVGKSG
+265 ENIVVCTAGKSG

-430 SAESSNA
+430 SAESSKA

-451 QQDFPYAAMY
+451 RQDFPYAAMY
-461 MFATS
+461 MFVTS

-543 IKLNSARKQADI
+543 IKLKSARKQADI

-580 SSKDAAKEFLSLYL
+580 SYKDAAKEFLSLYL

-653 QFVESADT
+653 QFVELADT
-661 PVQVDAVVTETVMEQ
+661 PVRVDAVVTETVMEQ

>member
-1 MYQMIFYFNI
+1 MM
-11 GTRVGETVKRILS
+11 L
-24 IFLTMVFM
+24 M
-32 ISTVGCSSKEDAPIE
+32 ISTIGCRSKEDDPIE
-47 KKDTKVTYQAEKI
+47 KKDTQVAYQADKI

-68 IQFLVYLEDGTLRIG
+68 IQFLVYLEEGTLRIG
-83 GSGQNGE
+83 GSGQSGE
-90 ERTVWDSKNNGKDWM
+90 ERTVWDSKNNGKDWI

-120 AFYKYSSN
+120 AFYKYSSD

-179 QIRKYDLSKQI
+179 QIRKYDLSEQI

-204 KTTGYGCLAADPS
+204 KTTGYGCLAADPL
-217 AEMLYTEGKGIVK
+217 AEMLYTEGEGIVK
-230 YSVEKD
+230 YCVEKD
-236 ETTHAIDE
+236 ETTHAINE
-244 EVLNSCIDT
+244 EVLSGCIDT

-265 ENIVVCTVGKSG
+265 ENIVVCTAGKSG

-285 QKEQTKKNEKDKTD
+285 QKEQTKKTEKDKTD

-430 SAESSNA
+430 SAESSKA

-451 QQDFPYAAMY
+451 RQDFPYAAMY
-461 MFATS
+461 MFVTS

-488 LKEMGN
+488 LKGMGN

-580 SSKDAAKEFLSLYL
+580 SYKDAAKEFLSLYL

-653 QFVESADT
+653 QFVELADT
-661 PVQVDAVVTETVMEQ
+661 PARVDAVVTETVMEQ

-686 VQTAVQTVCDKINL
+686 VQTAVKTVCDKINL

>member
-1 MYQMIFYFNI
+1 M
-11 GTRVGETVKRILS
+11 KRIIS
-24 IFLTMVFM
+24 IFLTMMLM
-32 ISTVGCSSKEDAPIE
+32 ISTIGCRSKEDDPIE
-47 KKDTKVTYQAEKI
+47 KKDTKVAYQADKI

-83 GSGQNGE
+83 GSGQSGE
-90 ERTVWDSKNNGKDWM
+90 ERTVWDSKNNGKDWI

-120 AFYKYSSN
+120 AFYKYSSD

-179 QIRKYDLSKQI
+179 QIRKYDLSEQI

-204 KTTGYGCLAADPS
+204 KTTGYGCLAADPL
-217 AEMLYTEGKGIVK
+217 AEMLYTEGEGIVK
-230 YSVEKD
+230 YCVEKD
-236 ETTHAIDE
+236 ETTHAINE
-244 EVLNSCIDT
+244 EVLSGCIDT

-265 ENIVVCTVGKSG
+265 ENIVVCTAGKSG

-285 QKEQTKKNEKDKTD
+285 QKEQTKKTEKDKTD

-430 SAESSNA
+430 SAESSKA

-451 QQDFPYAAMY
+451 RQDFPYAAMY
-461 MFATS
+461 MFVTS

-580 SSKDAAKEFLSLYL
+580 SYKDAAKEFLSLYL

-607 INRNSMRN
+607 INRNSTRN

-620 DSPQYYST
+620 DFPQYYST

-653 QFVESADT
+653 QFVELADT
-661 PVQVDAVVTETVMEQ
+661 PVRVDAVVTETVMEQ

>member
-1 MYQMIFYFNI
+1 MMI
-11 GTRVGETVKRILS
+11 
-24 IFLTMVFM
+24 M
-32 ISTVGCSSKEDAPIE
+32 ISTIGCRSKEDDPIE
-47 KKDTKVTYQAEKI
+47 KKDTKVAYQADKI

-83 GSGQNGE
+83 GSGQSGE
-90 ERTVWDSKNNGKDWM
+90 ERTVWDSKNNGKDWI

-120 AFYKYSSN
+120 AFYKYSSD

-150 NIVEGESY
+150 NLVEGESY

-179 QIRKYDLSKQI
+179 QIRKYDLSEQI

-204 KTTGYGCLAADPS
+204 KTTGYGCLAADPL
-217 AEMLYTEGKGIVK
+217 AEMLFTEGEGIVK
-230 YSVEKD
+230 YCVEKD
-236 ETTHAIDE
+236 ETTHAINE
-244 EVLNSCIDT
+244 EVLNGCIDT

-265 ENIVVCTVGKSG
+265 ENIVVCTAGKSG

-417 FRIPVIIGNSEVV
+417 FRIPVIIGISEVV
-430 SAESSNA
+430 SAESSKA

-451 QQDFPYAAMY
+451 RQDFPYAAMY
-461 MFATS
+461 MFVTS

-580 SSKDAAKEFLSLYL
+580 SYKDAAKEFLSLYL

-636 SGLDLYTLSTD
+636 SGLDLCTLSTD

-653 QFVESADT
+653 QFVELADT
-661 PVQVDAVVTETVMEQ
+661 PVRVDAVVTETVMEQ

-686 VQTAVQTVCDKINL
+686 VQTAVKTVCDKIDL

>member
-1 MYQMIFYFNI
+1 
-11 GTRVGETVKRILS
+11 
-24 IFLTMVFM
+24 MVFA

-47 KKDTKVTYQAEKI
+47 KKDTKVAYQADKI

-68 IQFLVYLEDGTLRIG
+68 IQFLVYLEDSTLRIG
-83 GSGQNGE
+83 GSDQSGE
-90 ERTVWDSKNNGKDWM
+90 KCTVWDSKNNGKDWM
-105 LAGDSEQLPELKNQN
+105 LSGDSEQLPELKNQN
-120 AFYKYSSN
+120 AFYKYSSD

-150 NIVEGESY
+150 NIDEGESY
-158 LDSAL
+158 LDSVL

-179 QIRKYDLSKQI
+179 QIRKYDLSEQI
-190 WENMENEELVQALK
+190 WENVENEELVQALK
-204 KTTGYGCLAADPS
+204 KATGYGCLAADPS

-236 ETTHAIDE
+236 EITHAINE
-244 EVLNSCIDT
+244 EVLKNCIDT
-253 INEPITGLAVQG
+253 INEPVTGLAVQG
-265 ENIVVCTVGKSG
+265 ENIVVCTAGKSG
-277 SESNLYFL
+277 NESNLYFL
-285 QKEQTKKNEKDKTD
+285 QKEQTKKTEKDKTD

-430 SAESSNA
+430 SAESSKA
-437 VIDQME
+437 VINQME

-451 QQDFPYAAMY
+451 RQDFPYAAMY
-461 MFATS
+461 MFVTS

-535 QIAYADSY
+535 QIAYVDSY

-594 TEEVQ
+594 AEEVQ

-653 QFVESADT
+653 QFVELADT
-661 PVQVDAVVTETVMEQ
+661 PVRVDAVVTETVMEQ

>member
-1 MYQMIFYFNI
+1 MM
-11 GTRVGETVKRILS
+11 L
-24 IFLTMVFM
+24 M
-32 ISTVGCSSKEDAPIE
+32 ISTIGCRSKEDDPIE
-47 KKDTKVTYQAEKI
+47 KKDTKVAYQADKI

-68 IQFLVYLEDGTLRIG
+68 IQFLVYLEEGTLRIG
-83 GSGQNGE
+83 GSGQSGE
-90 ERTVWDSKNNGKDWM
+90 ERTVWDSKNNGKDWI

-120 AFYKYSSN
+120 AFYKYSSD

-179 QIRKYDLSKQI
+179 QIRKYDLSEQI

-204 KTTGYGCLAADPS
+204 KTTGYGCLAADPL
-217 AEMLYTEGKGIVK
+217 AEMLYTEGEGIVK
-230 YSVEKD
+230 YCVEKD
-236 ETTHAIDE
+236 ETTHAINE
-244 EVLNSCIDT
+244 EVLSGCIDT

-265 ENIVVCTVGKSG
+265 ENIVVCTAGKSG

-285 QKEQTKKNEKDKTD
+285 QKEQTKKTEKDKTD

-329 DISINYTVGY
+329 DISTNYTVGY

-430 SAESSNA
+430 SAESSKA

-451 QQDFPYAAMY
+451 RQDFPYAAMY
-461 MFATS
+461 MFVTS

-580 SSKDAAKEFLSLYL
+580 SYKDAAKEFLSLYL

-653 QFVESADT
+653 QFVELADT
-661 PVQVDAVVTETVMEQ
+661 PVRVDAVVTENVMEQ

-686 VQTAVQTVCDKINL
+686 VQTAVKTVCDKINL

>member
-1 MYQMIFYFNI
+1 MMI
-11 GTRVGETVKRILS
+11 
-24 IFLTMVFM
+24 M
-32 ISTVGCSSKEDAPIE
+32 ISTIGCRSKEDDPIE
-47 KKDTKVTYQAEKI
+47 KKDTKVAYQADKI

-83 GSGQNGE
+83 GSDQSGE
-90 ERTVWDSKNNGKDWM
+90 KRTVWDSKNNGKDWM

-120 AFYKYSSN
+120 AFYKYSSD

-179 QIRKYDLSKQI
+179 QIRKYDLPEQI

-204 KTTGYGCLAADPS
+204 KTTGYGCLAADPL
-217 AEMLYTEGKGIVK
+217 AEMLYTEGEGIVK
-230 YSVEKD
+230 YCVEKD
-236 ETTHAIDE
+236 ETTHVING

-265 ENIVVCTVGKSG
+265 ENIVVCTAGKSG

-285 QKEQTKKNEKDKTD
+285 QKEQTKKTEKDKTD

-430 SAESSNA
+430 SAESSKA

-451 QQDFPYAAMY
+451 RQDFPYAAMY
-461 MFATS
+461 MFVTS

-580 SSKDAAKEFLSLYL
+580 SYKDAAKEFLSLYL

-653 QFVESADT
+653 QFVELADT
-661 PVQVDAVVTETVMEQ
+661 PVRVDAVVTETVMEQ

-686 VQTAVQTVCDKINL
+686 VQTAVKTVCDKINL

>member
-1 MYQMIFYFNI
+1 M
-11 GTRVGETVKRILS
+11 KRIIS
-24 IFLTMVFM
+24 IFLTMMLM
-32 ISTVGCSSKEDAPIE
+32 ISTIGCRSKEDDPIE
-47 KKDTKVTYQAEKI
+47 KKDTKVAYQADKI

-68 IQFLVYLEDGTLRIG
+68 IQFLVYLKEGTLRIG
-83 GSGQNGE
+83 GSGQSGE
-90 ERTVWDSKNNGKDWM
+90 ERTVWDSKNNGKDWI

-120 AFYKYSSN
+120 AFYKYSSD

-179 QIRKYDLSKQI
+179 QIRKYDLPEQI

-204 KTTGYGCLAADPS
+204 KTTGYGCLAADPL
-217 AEMLYTEGKGIVK
+217 AEMLYTEGEGIVK
-230 YSVEKD
+230 YCVEKD
-236 ETTHAIDE
+236 ETTHAINE
-244 EVLNSCIDT
+244 EVLSGCIDT

-265 ENIVVCTVGKSG
+265 ENIVVCTAGKSG

-285 QKEQTKKNEKDKTD
+285 QKEQTKKTEKDKTD

-430 SAESSNA
+430 SAESSKA

-451 QQDFPYAAMY
+451 RQDFPYAAMY
-461 MFATS
+461 MFVTS

-580 SSKDAAKEFLSLYL
+580 SYKDAAKEFLSLYL

-653 QFVESADT
+653 QFVELADT
-661 PVQVDAVVTETVMEQ
+661 PVRVDAVVTETVMEQ

-686 VQTAVQTVCDKINL
+686 VQTAVKTVCDKINL

>member
-1 MYQMIFYFNI
+1 
-11 GTRVGETVKRILS
+11 
-24 IFLTMVFM
+24 M
-32 ISTVGCSSKEDAPIE
+32 ISTIGCRSKEDDPIE
-47 KKDTKVTYQAEKI
+47 KKDTKVAYQADKI

-68 IQFLVYLEDGTLRIG
+68 IQFLVYLEEGTLRIG
-83 GSGQNGE
+83 GSGQSGE
-90 ERTVWDSKNNGKDWM
+90 ERTVWDSKNNGKDWI

-120 AFYKYSSN
+120 AFYKYSSD

-163 CGQDFYLLVE
+163 CRQDFYLLVE

-179 QIRKYDLSKQI
+179 QIRKYDLSEQI

-204 KTTGYGCLAADPS
+204 KTTGYGCLAADPL
-217 AEMLYTEGKGIVK
+217 AEMLYTEGEGIVK
-230 YSVEKD
+230 YCVEKD
-236 ETTHAIDE
+236 ETTHAING
-244 EVLNSCIDT
+244 EVLNSFIDT

-265 ENIVVCTVGKSG
+265 ENIVVCTAGKSG

-285 QKEQTKKNEKDKTD
+285 QKEQTKKTEKDKTG

-430 SAESSNA
+430 SAESSKA

-451 QQDFPYAAMY
+451 RQDFPYAAMY
-461 MFATS
+461 MFVTS

-580 SSKDAAKEFLSLYL
+580 SYKDAAKEFLSLYL

-653 QFVESADT
+653 QFVELADT
-661 PVQVDAVVTETVMEQ
+661 PVRVDAVVTETVMEQ

-686 VQTAVQTVCDKINL
+686 VQTAVKTVCDKINL

>member
-1 MYQMIFYFNI
+1 M
-11 GTRVGETVKRILS
+11 KRIIS
-24 IFLTMVFM
+24 IFLTMMIM
-32 ISTVGCSSKEDAPIE
+32 ISTIGCRSKEDDPIE
-47 KKDTKVTYQAEKI
+47 KKDTKVAYQADKI

-83 GSGQNGE
+83 GSDQSGE
-90 ERTVWDSKNNGKDWM
+90 KRTVWDSKNNGKDWM

-150 NIVEGESY
+150 NIDEGESY

-179 QIRKYDLSKQI
+179 QIKKHDLSEQI
-190 WENMENEELVQALK
+190 WENVENEELVQALK

-236 ETTHAIDE
+236 ETTHAING

-265 ENIVVCTVGKSG
+265 ENIVVCTAGKSG

-393 KDEIFFNM
+393 KDEIFFYM

-417 FRIPVIIGNSEVV
+417 FRILVIIGNSEVV
-430 SAESSNA
+430 SAESSKA

-451 QQDFPYAAMY
+451 RQDFPYAAMY
-461 MFATS
+461 MFVTS

-580 SSKDAAKEFLSLYL
+580 SYKDAAKEFLSLYL

-653 QFVESADT
+653 QFVELADT
-661 PVQVDAVVTETVMEQ
+661 PVRVDAVVTETVMEQ

-686 VQTAVQTVCDKINL
+686 VQTAVKTVCDKINL